1 MKIIKIT
8 EIQKIIVIFSI
19 CTNLLFSLNAQKAY
33 EFPITPKSEIWRTFT
48 THEQMINACIIP
60 GDTLKNISTK
70 NLIVCYLNY
79 PLLFDVFAFN
89 NIQQGFNSLH
99 ANFNGLQELL
109 MREDAATELIDY
121 YTKFEPSTAQQKGT
135 LIEKGKYSYQ
145 ISVFEL
151 LLAQNE
157 VIKKL
162 TLGQKKQ
169 LLSESIRKL
178 KSKQDNKDLYGMQSY
193 NYTAIIMARLLD
205 DEGFEPFMKY
215 KGENAEIESFI
226 ETVNCHS
233 ADMINGIYNVAIQY
247 INQ

>member
-1 MKIIKIT
+1 MKTLKIT
-8 EIQKIIVIFSI
+8 RIQKIIVIFSL
-19 CTNLLFSLNAQKAY
+19 CTNLLFSLHAQHVY

-48 THEQMINACIIP
+48 THQQMVNVCIIP
-60 GDTLKNISTK
+60 MDTLKKMSTK
-70 NLIVCYLNY
+70 NLIDCYLNY

-99 ANFNGLQELL
+99 ANFNGLQELFI
-109 MREDAATELIDY
+109 REDAAIELINY
-121 YTKFEPSTAQQKGT
+121 YTKFEPSTAQQKST
-135 LIEKGKYSYQ
+135 LIEKGEYSYQ
-145 ISVFEL
+145 ISAFEL

-169 LLSESIRKL
+169 LLTESIKKL
-178 KSKQDNKDLYGMQSY
+178 KSKQDNKDIYGMQSY
-193 NYTAIIMARLLD
+193 TYTAFIMARLLD

-215 KGENAEIESFI
+215 KGENTEIESFI
-226 ETVNCHS
+226 KTVNCHS
-233 ADMINGIYNVAIQY
+233 NDMINSIYNVAIQY